1 MRKDLTERLKTLEND
16 YNNWTKELQKKY
28 TIQTQHK
35 LPSNVKRFKPNSRGI
50 SWKEEQQPNVSNSIP
65 KDEQLDKKLQ
75 VNYDEHKKLLQTM
88 PSDKISEI
96 ITDFEKKRR
105 EIINTHNVVNTK
117 PSAIANVSI
126 KDMDQPKI
134 YYTTEQMLNRYID

>member
-1 MRKDLTERLKTLEND
+1 
-16 YNNWTKELQKKY
+16 
-28 TIQTQHK
+28 
-35 LPSNVKRFKPNSRGI
+35 
-50 SWKEEQQPNVSNSIP
+50 
-65 KDEQLDKKLQ
+65 
-75 VNYDEHKKLLQTM
+75 M

-117 PSAIANVSI
+117 PSGTTNVSI

-134 YYTTEQMLNRYID
+134 YYTTE

>member
-1 MRKDLTERLKTLEND
+1 
-16 YNNWTKELQKKY
+16 
-28 TIQTQHK
+28 
-35 LPSNVKRFKPNSRGI
+35 
-50 SWKEEQQPNVSNSIP
+50 
-65 KDEQLDKKLQ
+65 
-75 VNYDEHKKLLQTM
+75 M

-105 EIINTHNVVNTK
+105 EIINTHNVVNAK
-117 PSAIANVSI
+117 PSATTNVSI